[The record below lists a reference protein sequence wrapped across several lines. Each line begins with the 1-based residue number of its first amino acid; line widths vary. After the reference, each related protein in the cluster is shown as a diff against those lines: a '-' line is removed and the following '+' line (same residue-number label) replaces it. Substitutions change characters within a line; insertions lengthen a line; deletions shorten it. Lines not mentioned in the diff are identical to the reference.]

1 MYPESTTENFNKI
14 KQTIQEREKEM
25 LKLYSYLSH
34 NKILSQDEHEN
45 EAIRIMERI
54 KYLLSNVKLN
64 EISPQENI
72 QDGLRFVNLINE
84 IYVLDQQ
91 EIKILQEED
100 QSIQQLQ
107 QAEEELQQA
116 KEQLQQA
123 KEQLQ
128 QEEKKL
134 EPIQEKRKLINQQK
148 ILYNVFKTNKKIVM
162 QKLKIKYL
170 IIII

>member
-116 KEQLQQA
+116 KEQLQQ
-123 KEQLQ
+123 
-128 QEEKKL
+128 EEKKL